1 MNLATTFAMADYQ
14 YKSQASDR
22 GESYKHPVESLSA
35 EYKAFWVLRDYDGV
49 IAAIDKVTGKQL
61 INRE

>member
-35 EYKAFWVLRDYDGV
+35 EYKAYDGV

-61 INRE
+61 MNRE